1 MRFVIRAAVVAGIVA
16 LSNVPSAQTDP
27 HVGTWKLNLTKSKY
41 NTGQAPRSSTVVVEA
56 AGQGTKITATTIL
69 SDGTTRTIRY
79 TAGFDGQDAAV
90 SGTRDY
96 DKVSLTR
103 TGNTIKGTRKVGGKP
118 VQTFTTVVSADGK
131 TRTTTTTGTDA
142 AGKKVDNMLVYDKQ

>member
-41 NTGQAPRSSTVVVEA
+41 NTGQPPRSSTVVVEA

-69 SDGTTRTIRY
+69 DDGTTRTIRY
-79 TAGFDGQDAAV
+79 TATFDGQDAAV
-90 SGTRDY
+90 SGTRD
-96 DKVSLTR
+96 DR
-103 TGNTIKGTRKVGGKP
+103 VGGSAVGHSP
-118 VQTFTTVVSADGK
+118 SGHQGRGPRPAPGRSPADGSAN
-131 TRTTTTTGTDA
+131 RP
-142 AGKKVDNMLVYDKQ
+142 VRCPPRP

>member
-41 NTGQAPRSSTVVVEA
+41 NTGQPPKSSTVIVEA
-56 AGQGTKITATTIL
+56 AGQGTKITATTL
-69 SDGTTRTIRY
+69 LGDGTTRTIRY
-79 TAGFDGQDAAV
+79 TASFDGQDAAV

-96 DKVSLTR
+96 DGVAR
-103 TGNTIKGTRKVGGKP
+103 ARATIKGTRKAAGKP
-118 VQTFTTVVSADGK
+118 VQTFTTVVFADGK
-131 TRTTTTTGTDA
+131 TRTTTSTGTDA
-142 AGKKVDNMLVYDKQ
+142 AGKKVDNVLVYDKQ